1 MKERIVHIT
10 IIILIL
16 LAALVFGIT
25 WSSRQARKKYEKPIE
40 KVAQVPIKI
49 RPEQFIVAGNYYVND
64 TIDVLKINGWKIKS
78 VKALNQPCN
87 ITGCYDILI
96 TYE

>member
-1 MKERIVHIT
+1 MKERLVHIT
-10 IIILIL
+10 VIIIILIM
-16 LAALVFGIT
+16 ALFFGVCWIHKDGGK
-25 WSSRQARKKYEKPIE
+25 SEEKPKE
-40 KVAQVPIKI
+40 QVAQTPVKI